1 MKYNQYEPKFE
12 DSNIYRTGSTTP
24 PKGNSGLVAILLV
37 LVIFLAGMVSILSLL
52 NIRMFSTFYNTKK
65 DDVPL
70 SLEIAH
76 YPEDGAMVGEDDP
89 VIASNKSIGIV
100 GDAVTPVYQKHF
112 QLPEG
117 LFITYVKDNSVAHA
131 QGIQEGDVLI
141 SLDNIPI
148 SGEDSLKAFL
158 EARELGDQCSALIYR
173 LDTDEQI
180 SVTLEIEQI
189 IPEVDP

>member
-1 MKYNQYEPKFE
+1 MEERNWE
-12 DSNIYRTGSTTP
+12 DTYRTGSTHP
-24 PKGNSGLVAILLV
+24 PKSRGGIFALLLI
-37 LVIFLAGMVSILSLL
+37 LVIFLCGIVSALSLL

-76 YPEDGAMVGEDDP
+76 YPEDGAMVGENDP